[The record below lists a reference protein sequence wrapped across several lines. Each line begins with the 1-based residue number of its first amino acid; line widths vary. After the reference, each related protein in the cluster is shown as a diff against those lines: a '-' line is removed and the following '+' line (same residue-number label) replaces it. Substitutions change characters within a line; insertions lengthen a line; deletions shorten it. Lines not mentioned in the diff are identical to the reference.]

1 MKKKIIICCNNV
13 EEATYFKKET
23 DKINLDSKKKI
34 ESFEANAPTLSRLKG
49 FLDNNLSER
58 TNIDVIDFKACFK
71 HVLKSLLTE
80 GDYEPDKIVIR
91 RILREFDSIRA
102 RDHKTIVEKTKD
114 LIKKHELIYKEDEAS
129 KVYDIFRINTVTNY
143 DELKQK
149 IADID
154 GLVVPC
160 ELTWNH
166 EGTGFNA
173 SDYKGISLVQY
184 LRSQKNGISIPIVF
198 TSFDDKNDIIKSK
211 KDAEIIR
218 TPALQHRFINK
229 MQVND
234 LWDSVLTTF
243 KEMRKLNDAEL
254 KYTQL
259 QYCDLEGMLKQIKHA
274 IRSNPKNREHYK
286 RQIEYILA
294 KDFSN
299 NESLLEEYRRSED
312 LEAFCLH
319 LINIYENKTDV
330 VEDNNEFICKNGES
344 PINILYLEDNVKDEN
359 ADRFIKFIEKQQSEN
374 NNYRFKIKQIDNPD
388 ECYKRYNKF
397 DVIIA
402 DIEILNKDEELIAL
416 GSEVV
421 KRLIKEGAKKLFYI
435 VTNVTRSF
443 YDEIKIPGINRI
455 RLKQEVFGS
464 DEKIATFLYGIKEAI
479 DHRQDDETKYKRVFD
494 KLYAYINNPDN
505 YNPAITYKFKKCP
518 KESANSY
525 FELENAIKVKTLELV
540 KMFLSLCYD
549 NQESFVPNE
558 TGDVFNAYDNV
569 CFVMKDYVSESVGKG
584 ESKLTKKV
592 TQQDNNNETIKTEDN
607 IKEFINRLVLRR
619 FFVYIREFVIH
630 YGIKSDGDEY
640 HDADSTY
647 ITVSDLACRAINGAK
662 GSYKKY
668 NKEGNIS
675 TPNQSKCLSG
685 SLMLSEKEE
694 EMYELLDKEERAF
707 IAAIKEQK
715 DTIFDFTS
723 EDKIQN
729 LTIVY

>member
-1 MKKKIIICCNNV
+1 MKKKIIICCNNA
-13 EEATYFKKET
+13 EEAAYVKKET

-34 ESFEANAPTLSRLKG
+34 ESFVANAPTLSRLKD
-49 FLDNNLSER
+49 FLDDKLSER
-58 TNIDVIDFKACFK
+58 TTDDSDFKACFTYALNK
-71 HVLKSLLTE
+71 LLTE
-80 GDYEPDKIVIR
+80 GEYEPDKIVVG
-91 RILREFDSIRA
+91 RIKKEFASIRA
-102 RDHKTIVEKTKD
+102 KDHNTIVAKTKD
-114 LIKKHELIYKEDEAS
+114 LIKKHELIYQEDEAS
-129 KVYDIFRINTVTNY
+129 KVYDIFKINTVTNY
-143 DELKQK
+143 DELKQR

-184 LRSQKNGISIPIVF
+184 LRSQKNCISIPIVF
-198 TSFDDKNDIIKSK
+198 TSFDDKKDIIKSK

-218 TPALQHRFINK
+218 TPALQHRFINI

-286 RQIEYILA
+286 KQIEYILA

-344 PINILYLEDNVKDEN
+344 PISILYLEDNVKDEN

-388 ECYKRYNKF
+388 ECYKKYNKF

-402 DIEILNKDEELIAL
+402 DIEILNKDEELIAR

-421 KRLIKEGAKKLFYI
+421 KKLIKEGAKKLFYI

-494 KLYAYINNPDN
+494 KLYAYINNSDN
-505 YNPAITYKFKKCP
+505 YNPVITYKFKKCP

-525 FELENAIKVKTLELV
+525 FDLENAIKVKTLELV
-540 KMFLSLCYD
+540 KKFLSLCYD

-685 SLMLSEKEE
+685 ALMLSEKEE

>member
-1 MKKKIIICCNNV
+1 MKKKIIICCDNAEV
-13 EEATYFKKET
+13 AAYVKKET

-34 ESFEANAPTLSRLKG
+34 ESFEANAPTLSRLKD
-49 FLDNNLSER
+49 FLDDKLSER
-58 TNIDVIDFKACFK
+58 TNDVDDFKACFT
-71 HVLKSLLTE
+71 HALNELLTE
-80 GDYEPDKIVIR
+80 GEYEPDKIVIG
-91 RILREFDSIRA
+91 RIKREFASIRA
-102 RDHKTIVEKTKD
+102 RDHKTIVEKTKG
-114 LIKKHELIYKEDEAS
+114 LIKKHELIYQEDEAS

-184 LRSQKNGISIPIVF
+184 LRSQKNCISIPIVF

-218 TPALQHRFINK
+218 TPALQHRFIDK
-229 MQVND
+229 TQVND

-299 NESLLEEYRRSED
+299 NEALLEEYRRSED

-494 KLYAYINNPDN
+494 KLYAHINNPDN
-505 YNPAITYKFKKCP
+505 YPITYKFKQCP
-518 KESANSY
+518 KESANNY
-525 FELENAIKVKTLELV
+525 FNLENAIKVKTLELV
-540 KMFLSLCYD
+540 KRFLSLCYD
-549 NQESFVPNE
+549 NQESFVPNK

-569 CFVMKDYVSESVGKG
+569 CFVMMDYVSERVGKG

-619 FFVYIREFVIH
+619 FFVFVREFVIH

-640 HDADSTY
+640 HDADTTY

-685 SLMLSEKEE
+685 ALMLSEKEE
-694 EMYELLDKEERAF
+694 EMYELLDKEEQAF

-715 DTIFDFTS
+715 DTVFDFTS
-723 EDKIQN
+723 KDKIQN

>member
-1 MKKKIIICCNNV
+1 MKKKIIICCNNA
-13 EEATYFKKET
+13 EEAAYVKKET

-34 ESFEANAPTLSRLKG
+34 ESFVANAPTLSRLKD
-49 FLDNNLSER
+49 FLDDKLSER
-58 TNIDVIDFKACFK
+58 TTDDSDFKACFTYALNK
-71 HVLKSLLTE
+71 LLTE
-80 GDYEPDKIVIR
+80 GEYEPDKIVVG
-91 RILREFDSIRA
+91 RIKKEFASIRA
-102 RDHKTIVEKTKD
+102 KDHNTIVAKTKD
-114 LIKKHELIYKEDEAS
+114 LIKKHELIYQEDEAS
-129 KVYDIFRINTVTNY
+129 KVYDIFKINTVTNY
-143 DELKQK
+143 DELKQR

-184 LRSQKNGISIPIVF
+184 LRSQKNCISIPIVF
-198 TSFDDKNDIIKSK
+198 TSFDDKKDIIKSK

-218 TPALQHRFINK
+218 TPALQHRFINI

-286 RQIEYILA
+286 KQIEYILA

-344 PINILYLEDNVKDEN
+344 PISILYLEDNVKDEN

-388 ECYKRYNKF
+388 ECYKKYNKF

-421 KRLIKEGAKKLFYI
+421 KKLIKEGAKKLFYI

-494 KLYAYINNPDN
+494 KLYAYINNSDN
-505 YNPAITYKFKKCP
+505 YNPVITYKFKKCP

-525 FELENAIKVKTLELV
+525 FDLENAIKVKTLELV
-540 KMFLSLCYD
+540 KKFLSLCYD
-549 NQESFVPNE
+549 NQES
-558 TGDVFNAYDNV
+558 
-569 CFVMKDYVSESVGKG
+569 
-584 ESKLTKKV
+584 SK
-592 TQQDNNNETIKTEDN
+592 
-607 IKEFINRLVLRR
+607 
-619 FFVYIREFVIH
+619 
-630 YGIKSDGDEY
+630 
-640 HDADSTY
+640 
-647 ITVSDLACRAINGAK
+647 
-662 GSYKKY
+662 
-668 NKEGNIS
+668 
-675 TPNQSKCLSG
+675 
-685 SLMLSEKEE
+685 
-694 EMYELLDKEERAF
+694 
-707 IAAIKEQK
+707 
-715 DTIFDFTS
+715 
-723 EDKIQN
+723 
-729 LTIVY
+729 

>member
-1 MKKKIIICCNNV
+1 MKKKIIICCNNA
-13 EEATYFKKET
+13 EEAAYVKKET

-34 ESFEANAPTLSRLKG
+34 ESFVANAPTLSRLKD
-49 FLDNNLSER
+49 FLDDKLSER
-58 TNIDVIDFKACFK
+58 TTDDSDFKACFTYALNK
-71 HVLKSLLTE
+71 LLTE
-80 GDYEPDKIVIR
+80 GEYEPDKIVVG
-91 RILREFDSIRA
+91 RIKKEFASIRA
-102 RDHKTIVEKTKD
+102 KDHNTIVAKTKD
-114 LIKKHELIYKEDEAS
+114 LIKKHELIYQEDEAS
-129 KVYDIFRINTVTNY
+129 KVYDIFKINTVTNY
-143 DELKQK
+143 DELKQR

-184 LRSQKNGISIPIVF
+184 LRSQKNCISIPIVF
-198 TSFDDKNDIIKSK
+198 TSFDDKKDIIKSK

-218 TPALQHRFINK
+218 TPALQHRFINI

-286 RQIEYILA
+286 KQIEYILA

-344 PINILYLEDNVKDEN
+344 PISILYLEDNVKDEN

-388 ECYKRYNKF
+388 ECYKKYNKF

-421 KRLIKEGAKKLFYI
+421 KKLIKEGAKKLFYI

-494 KLYAYINNPDN
+494 KLYAYINNSDN
-505 YNPAITYKFKKCP
+505 YNPVITYKFKKCP

-525 FELENAIKVKTLELV
+525 FDLENAIKVKTLELV
-540 KMFLSLCYD
+540 KKFLSLCYD

-685 SLMLSEKEE
+685 ALMLSEKEE

>member
-1 MKKKIIICCNNV
+1 MKKKIIICCNNA
-13 EEATYFKKET
+13 EEAAYVKKET

-34 ESFEANAPTLSRLKG
+34 ESFVANAPTLSRLKD
-49 FLDNNLSER
+49 FLDDKLSER
-58 TNIDVIDFKACFK
+58 TTDDSDFKACFTYALNK
-71 HVLKSLLTE
+71 LLTE
-80 GDYEPDKIVIR
+80 GEYEPDKIVVG
-91 RILREFDSIRA
+91 RIKKEFASIRA
-102 RDHKTIVEKTKD
+102 KDHNTIVAKTKD
-114 LIKKHELIYKEDEAS
+114 LIKKHELIYQEDEAS
-129 KVYDIFRINTVTNY
+129 KVYDIFKINTVTNY
-143 DELKQK
+143 DELKQR

-184 LRSQKNGISIPIVF
+184 LRSQKNCISIPIVF
-198 TSFDDKNDIIKSK
+198 TSFDDKKDIIKSK

-218 TPALQHRFINK
+218 TPALQHRFINI

-344 PINILYLEDNVKDEN
+344 PISILYLEDNVKDEN

-388 ECYKRYNKF
+388 ECYKKYNKF

-421 KRLIKEGAKKLFYI
+421 KKLIKEGAKKLFYI

-494 KLYAYINNPDN
+494 KLYAHINNPDN
-505 YNPAITYKFKKCP
+505 YPITYKFKKCP
-518 KESANSY
+518 KESANNY
-525 FELENAIKVKTLELV
+525 FDLENAIKVKTLELV
-540 KMFLSLCYD
+540 KKFLSLCYD
-549 NQESFVPNE
+549 NQKSFVPNE

-569 CFVMKDYVSESVGKG
+569 CFVMKDFVSESVGKG

-619 FFVYIREFVIH
+619 FFVYVREFVIH

-640 HDADSTY
+640 YNADVTY
-647 ITVSDLACRAINGAK
+647 VSVSALACRAINDAI
-662 GSYKKY
+662 SAYKKY
-668 NKEGNIS
+668 NGEKNIS
-675 TPNQSKCLSG
+675 LPNQSKCLSG
-685 SLMLSEKEE
+685 ALMLSEDEE
-694 EMYELLDKEERAF
+694 EMYELLDNEELAF

-723 EDKIQN
+723 KDKIQN